1 MRGMC
6 RLLSLLLLAAKASAQ
21 NNYYNNDND
30 DADNNN
36 QNNANQYNANQY
48 NGNYNNQ
55 NYANQNYANQYNGN
69 YNNQYNAN
77 DDQNNANANQ
87 NNANANYQ
95 YNANNNQYDDTVE
108 NEADYWGGYSNSEWQ
123 ANDDDRPGMGVT
135 LENCENNPIIEVT
148 QITILCTSPYAY
160 YAGSGNHQNS
170 EFCDYGDHGL
180 VTVHLNVPQGWL
192 SYNSDAIYMTMGV
205 YAVKNMQPELV
216 WAVRSV
222 ELCQTFVGHECT
234 AAGSYAFAFRISMDF
249 VMTDQYLFVP
259 QVQVGFSNK
268 RDEGYNLGG
277 VNIDCA
283 FNGDYQAYD
292 PWFVGYHKIQNWG
305 AGTFAAQWGLL
316 LGVGMLLTAFG
327 LFAWNRSSNNI
338 EFTGNSLNEDLM
350 EPESLKADESIEGS
364 TDGASEA

>member
-1 MRGMC
+1 MRGVC

-21 NNYYNNDND
+21 TYYDDDQNDNYYQNG
-30 DADNNN
+30 DADNDQN
-36 QNNANQYNANQY
+36 QNADQY
-48 NGNYNNQ
+48 NGNYNN
-55 NYANQNYANQYNGN
+55 GN
-69 YNNQYNAN
+69 YNNQ
-77 DDQNNANANQ
+77 NNANN
-87 NNANANYQ
+87 NYQ
-95 YNANNNQYDDTVE
+95 YNANNNQYGDDYVQ

-123 ANDDDRPGMGVT
+123 TNDDDRLGMGVT

-148 QITILCTSPYAY
+148 EITIICSSPYAY
-160 YAGSGNHQNS
+160 YYGSGAHYNS

-180 VTVHLNVPQGWL
+180 VTVHLNVTQRWL
-192 SYNSDAIYMTMGV
+192 SYNNDAIYMTMGV

-222 ELCQTFVGHECT
+222 ELCKTFVGHACT

-259 QVQVGFSNK
+259 QVQVGFSNM

-277 VNIDCA
+277 VNIDCQ

-316 LGVGMLLTAFG
+316 LGVGLLLTAFG
-327 LFAWNRSSNNI
+327 IFAWKRSSNDI

-350 EPESLKADESIEGS
+350 EPESPKVDESIEASSEGS
-364 TDGASEA
+364 TEA